1 MPTRTFLSALPSN
14 PNHTVASHVPL
25 STSEYMLHDW
35 IFRINEHGFIYEA
48 SHNVSATCASSAANF
63 IGMHIVDVFGLDMYR
78 LQQLQ
83 VLESLNFLTIVP
95 IESTETAINLKVIRL
110 VSNDFC
116 LICSDDVANIGANDQ
131 LLLKVNALEQELEE
145 QKSMNE
151 FKDKILSTVA
161 HDLRSPLNT
170 LSSILDIWEDDKE
183 IFNNEELLSQLKQQ
197 LNNSTEL
204 LETLYRWARNSFY
217 KMQPVREDVDLGV
230 LIASVLQPLEV
241 AIAQKQIVV
250 NLGKQEPTLIS
261 VNKEQMAIVM
271 RNLLTNAIKFT
282 PNQGSINI
290 DCYHRDAYAIID
302 IADTG
307 IGMDEEQLS
316 NVFSHR
322 MKSTYGTDGEKGSG
336 LGLMLCKEYTA
347 QNNGSL
353 SVTSTK
359 GEGSVFQIRL
369 LRK

>member
-1 MPTRTFLSALPSN
+1 MPTRTFLNALPSN
-14 PNHTVASHVPL
+14 PNQTVAKYAPL
-25 STSEYMLHDW
+25 STSEYMLHEW

-48 SHNVSATCASSAANF
+48 SRNVSSTCASSADNF
-63 IGMHIVDVFGLDMYR
+63 MGMHIVDVFGLDIAR

-83 VLESLNFLTIVP
+83 ILGTLNFLAIVP
-95 IESTETAINLKVIRL
+95 IESTETALNLKVVRIS
-110 VSNDFC
+110 VGDFC
-116 LICSDDVANIGANDQ
+116 LICSDDVANISANDQ
-131 LLLKVNALEQELEE
+131 LLFKVNALEAELDE

-170 LSSILDIWEDDKE
+170 LSSILDMGEDDKE
-183 IFNNEELLSQLKQQ
+183 VFNNEELLAQIKQQ

-204 LETLYRWARNSFY
+204 LETLYRWARSSFY
-217 KMQPVREDVDLGV
+217 KMQSVHDDVDLGDLV
-230 LIASVLQPLEV
+230 LSVLQPLNV
-241 AIAQKQIVV
+241 AIGQKQIMVT
-250 NLGKQEPTLIS
+250 LGKQQPCI
-261 VNKEQMAIVM
+261 VVANREQIAIVL

-282 PNQGSINI
+282 PNLGNI
-290 DCYHRDAYAIID
+290 HIDIYQADAYAIVD
-302 IADTG
+302 IVDTG

-336 LGLMLCKEYTA
+336 LGLMLCKEYIA

-353 SVTSTK
+353 SVTSKK
-359 GEGSVFQIRL
+359 GEGSAFQIKM
-369 LRK
+369 LRR